1 MFIFLRVSGY
11 SNPFNIRALNETGNL
26 LGTKTDDD
34 GREYLELATD
44 IRRSDRGKIFFKS
57 FFLQKKL
64 LSATKT
70 NTNFKIFC
78 EEKVYVQLLNAVAG
92 LLMY

>member
-1 MFIFLRVSGY
+1 VFIFLRVSGY

-44 IRRSDRGKIFFKS
+44 IRRSDRGKIFF
-57 FFLQKKL
+57 
-64 LSATKT
+64 
-70 NTNFKIFC
+70 
-78 EEKVYVQLLNAVAG
+78 
-92 LLMY
+92 